1 MWEFWF
7 KSLRGRMILWSLI
20 IVNIPILVASYA
32 MKHSAEQ
39 TLLEEKKS
47 KLAAISVLLDSRLGQ
62 QSFEGILQRHGAQAA
77 TKEEKIRLLNQE
89 LMAVTDEIANSS
101 PGLGAGYY
109 AKDLDAI
116 ITYGPSPQ
124 FGYTV
129 GVAIQDNHPGRH
141 VMANNEF
148 RVEFGTLVRGNIMNA
163 MRPLQRDGAVI
174 GYVFVNELTDD
185 VQGQVAAMGRD
196 ITIAVAV
203 GCILSLIL
211 IISLTEGL
219 TRDIRAV
226 IYGVRELKF
235 NLRRPI
241 TGLKGEMGEVAATI
255 NEMAVALVNARSLS
269 ENIMDSI
276 ADGVIA
282 VNTHGKITAFNRAT
296 ELMTGF
302 TQQDVI
308 GKQYEEVFRMEQFC
322 PSLLMDTLQTGKPHI
337 GGELKF
343 PVKSGTLWISTTT
356 SLLCTLTGEVIGAVV
371 VF

>member
-1 MWEFWF
+1 M
-7 KSLRGRMILWSLI
+7 
-20 IVNIPILVASYA
+20 Y
-32 MKHSAEQ
+32 
-39 TLLEEKKS
+39 
-47 KLAAISVLLDSRLGQ
+47 
-62 QSFEGILQRHGAQAA
+62 
-77 TKEEKIRLLNQE
+77 
-89 LMAVTDEIANSS
+89 
-101 PGLGAGYY
+101 
-109 AKDLDAI
+109 
-116 ITYGPSPQ
+116 
-124 FGYTV
+124 
-129 GVAIQDNHPGRH
+129 
-141 VMANNEF
+141 
-148 RVEFGTLVRGNIMNA
+148 
-163 MRPLQRDGAVI
+163 